1 MDLRSKINDI
11 AKRRGFYWS
20 SYDIYGGLG
29 GFYDYGPLGSLLKK
43 NIIDIW
49 LRDFVYRDGLLL
61 VDTPVIGPE
70 RVYRASGHLEKFT
83 DYMVTCKSCGH
94 VFRVDELIGEY
105 VETPE
110 ALSEEEIKKVINT
123 YNVRCPDCGGELGRV
138 EEFHLMF
145 STSIGLAKKGFL
157 RPETAQG
164 IFVNFPNLYRINR
177 EKLPM
182 GVAQIGRAFR
192 NEISPRQGMLRL
204 REFNMAEIELFVDPE
219 MDYEWYEIPERE
231 LHLVTHDGKEMKI
244 TSVEAYRNG
253 IINGYIAYYMARIM
267 EFLKKIGIDTG
278 KVRFRQHH
286 QGELAHYS
294 RETWDC
300 EINLS
305 LGWVEVIGISYRGD
319 YDLTHHMEYSGTDMR
334 AFRRYKGE
342 KNVKIERIVP
352 RMEIL
357 GPMFKAQAQKIAKK
371 LVDMKIEGE
380 KKTLEIEVDG
390 KRYKIP
396 QDAYDIVVEEVKV
409 SGERFVPH
417 VIEPSFGIDRLF
429 YAVLEQSYYERGD
442 SGYKVLRLKPRIS
455 PVKVGVFPLMPKDN
469 LDSLARKVMKELR
482 DRGIN
487 SYYDESGSIGRRYAR
502 ADEIG
507 TPFCVTVDYQS
518 LEDSTITIRE
528 RDSTEQVRVNIDSL
542 PDTMLGLIEERINFE
557 SLKNDLR

>member
-1 MDLRSKINDI
+1 MDLRAKINDI
-11 AKRRGFYWS
+11 AKRRGFYWG
-20 SYDIYGGLG
+20 SYDVYGGLR
-29 GFYDYGPLGSLLKK
+29 GFYDYGPMGSLMKK

-49 LRDFVYRDGLLL
+49 LKEFVYRDGLLFI
-61 VDTPVIGPE
+61 DTPIIGPE

-110 ALSEEEIKKVINT
+110 ALTEDEIKKVIDT
-123 YNVRCPDCGGELGRV
+123 YGVRCPDCGGELGKI
-138 EEFHLMF
+138 EKFNLMF
-145 STSIGLAKKGFL
+145 SLTVGIAKKGFL

-192 NEISPRQGMLRL
+192 NEISPRQGLLRQ
-204 REFNMAEIELFVDPE
+204 REFNMMEIELFIDPE
-219 MDYEWYEIPERE
+219 KDYEWHEIPERE
-231 LHLVTHDGKEMKI
+231 LRLLTNEGREMRI
-244 TSVEAYRNG
+244 TSVEAYRKG

-267 EFLKKIGIDTG
+267 DFLKKIGIDTQR
-278 KVRFRQHH
+278 VRFRQHH
-286 QGELAHYS
+286 PEELAHYS
-294 RETWDC
+294 QETWDC
-300 EINLS
+300 EILLS
-305 LGWVEVIGISYRGD
+305 MGWMEVIGISYRGA

-342 KNVKIERIVP
+342 KNVKIEKIVP

-371 LVDMKIEGE
+371 LSEMRIEDE
-380 KKTLEIEVDG
+380 KKNLEIEVDG
-390 KRYKIP
+390 KKYKIP
-396 QDAYDIVVEEVKV
+396 SDAYDIVVEEIRV

-417 VIEPSFGIDRLF
+417 VIEPSFGIDRIF
-429 YAVLEQSYYERGD
+429 YAVLEHSYYEREET
-442 SGYKVLRLKPRIS
+442 GYKVLRLKPAIS

-469 LDSLARKVMKELR
+469 LNDLARKIVRELR
-482 DRGIN
+482 EEGIN
-487 SYYDESGSIGRRYAR
+487 SYYDDSGSIGRRYAR

-507 TPFCVTVDYQS
+507 TPFCITVDYQS
-518 LEDSTITIRE
+518 LEDSTVTIRD
-528 RDSTEQVRVNIDSL
+528 RDTTDQVRVKISSL
-542 PDTMLGLIEERINFE
+542 STTLMDLIEERISFE
-557 SLKNDLR
+557 SLKK